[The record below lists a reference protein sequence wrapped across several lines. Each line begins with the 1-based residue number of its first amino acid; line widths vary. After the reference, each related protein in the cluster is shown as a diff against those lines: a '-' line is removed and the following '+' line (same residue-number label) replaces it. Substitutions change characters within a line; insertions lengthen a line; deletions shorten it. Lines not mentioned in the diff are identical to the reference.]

1 MVVYYSRV
9 RRDPFFFFSVRTFFL
24 RGEKKLMLKTF
35 EHQTV
40 VEKIVQQK
48 LFLELEVE
56 KNEISENL
64 LELEKPE

>member
-1 MVVYYSRV
+1 
-9 RRDPFFFFSVRTFFL
+9 
-24 RGEKKLMLKTF
+24 MLKTF